1 MAERPKTGTIKLH
14 NWRDFTKAMKIMKSG
29 KWIYR
34 GQEDASWSLKSG
46 LDRWLE
52 KFEKAGHRGK
62 DGSRDKLFLST
73 FPRAEFFA
81 ISRFQAMSR
90 AYQEWQTAADA
101 LIAMQHYGAK
111 TRLLDFTTSIMVAL
125 FFAYEN
131 KTNGK
136 ERAIYAIKYRALMD
150 QDGMWSNYKDFLQ
163 KEERQIDR
171 GDEEARWEFESQI
184 ENYYFRKFALSS
196 ANKIIS
202 DNTQEGNIDI
212 IPLYTV
218 CSNKRQT
225 AQTGVE
231 LMPRTF
237 NWFDKNLASAL
248 KVSRVEEI
256 NNPSRVVTEDLS
268 HLTNAEE
275 HLPTSLIKL
284 VFDPVMEQDA
294 WQFLDQAN
302 INAATIYPDLV
313 GIAKSIRYSNSEVIE
328 SALGFA
334 NETLTVQSYWVPID
348 KVTKGRLSDS
358 ITVIAK
364 KMLKKRHSH
373 VPILDEKGVVVGVFS
388 ESTMLEASMSGVCC
402 SRNARMRDIKDCLL
416 IDNHKFDVFKF
427 VSKETTI
434 ARLRKMH
441 QEATKQD
448 KRIGLVLVTANGDS
462 DQPLLGILN
471 IWDLPADDSGKQCR
485 RRNGLKR

>member
-1 MAERPKTGTIKLH
+1 MLH
-14 NWRDFTKAMKIMKSG
+14 NWRDFTKVMKIMESG

-52 KFEKAGHRGK
+52 KFEKAGRRGK
-62 DGSRDKLFLST
+62 DGSRDNLFLST

-90 AYQEWQTAADA
+90 AHQEWPSDADA

-136 ERAIYAIKYRALMD
+136 ERAIYAINYRALMN
-150 QDGMWSNYKDFLQ
+150 QDGMWSNYKNFLQ
-163 KEERQIDR
+163 KEASQIDR
-171 GDEEARWEFESQI
+171 GDEAARWEFESQI
-184 ENYYFRKFALSS
+184 ENYYFRKFALDA

-202 DNTQEGNIDI
+202 ENTQEGNIDI

-237 NWFDKNLASAL
+237 DWFDKNLASAL

-256 NNPSRVVTEDLS
+256 NNPSMVITEDLS
-268 HLTNAEE
+268 QLSNAKE
-275 HLPTSLIKL
+275 HLPTTLVKF
-284 VFDPVMEQDA
+284 VFDPAMEKDA

-313 GIAKSIRYSNSEVIE
+313 GIAKSIRYSNSEAIE

-334 NETLTVQSYWVPID
+334 NETLTVQSAWVPID

-373 VPILDEKGVVVGVFS
+373 VPILDEKGAVVGVFS

-402 SRNARMRDIKDCLL
+402 SRNARMLDIKDCLL
-416 IDNHKFDVFKF
+416 IENHKFDVFKF

-434 ARLRKMH
+434 AHLRKMH
-441 QEATKQD
+441 QEASKQD

-462 DQPLLGILN
+462 NQPLLGILN
-471 IWDLPADDSGKQCR
+471 IWDIPTDDGGK
-485 RRNGLKR
+485 